1 MSPPALYLRGLA
13 IGFAIAAAI
22 GPIGLLC
29 IRRTLAEGRA
39 IGLATGLGAAT
50 ADALYA
56 AVAAFGLTAVASL
69 LIDERR
75 PLGIL
80 GGVLLVL
87 LGARMFSRRGREPA
101 GQPVAGAVQ
110 AGHPAPA
117 SGMSR
122 TRSHPGLPAAYA
134 TTLGLTIT
142 NPATILSFA
151 AAFVG
156 FGLVAH
162 GGRGA
167 AALVLGVF
175 SGSSAWWMLLVAV
188 VGAARPRVGPVGL
201 RRVAATSAGLIVAI
215 GAVAIWTSLLSA

>member
-29 IRRTLAEGRA
+29 IQRTLAEGRA
-39 IGLATGLGAAT
+39 IGLATGL
-50 ADALYA
+50 
-56 AVAAFGLTAVASL
+56 
-69 LIDERR
+69 
-75 PLGIL
+75 
-80 GGVLLVL
+80 
-87 LGARMFSRRGREPA
+87 
-101 GQPVAGAVQ
+101 
-110 AGHPAPA
+110 
-117 SGMSR
+117 SR
-122 TRSHPGLPAAYA
+122 TWSHPGLPAAYA

-162 GGRGA
+162 GGPGA

-175 SGSSAWWMLLVAV
+175 SGSSAWWVLLVAV
-188 VGAARPRVGPVGL
+188 VGVLRPRVGPVAL
-201 RRVAATSAGLIVAI
+201 RRVAAASAGLIAAI
-215 GAVAIWTSLLSA
+215 GAVAIWTSLLSG